1 MDSLNH
7 ADTSQGPMSK
17 PLMLPTVE
25 QWNERKEE
33 ILRLYI
39 EEQWTLKL
47 VMRAMRT
54 SDFDPTESQYR
65 TRLKKWKLRKP
76 RQHREHPP
84 SSEHHVPSS
93 PAPLET
99 SQLGQGSV
107 SQDPPASIFT
117 PVPEIPAWHPQF
129 SQEWQGEF
137 GENECQSRAIDSL
150 SVPDP
155 REPQLTPVQPV
166 NEVLD
171 LVQLDVPY
179 DDGLAML
186 RCNWKSYIRRA
197 GDLPDAGA
205 NSCRIQRTKR
215 LRRSRSPKQLMTP
228 IPHMQSQSS
237 RPGVSMSP
245 REVVD
250 FWSSQEALRAET
262 MWSYDRGTG
271 APVSTGGTLGPSE
284 PNF

>member
-54 SDFDPTESQYR
+54 SDFDPT
-65 TRLKKWKLRKP
+65 
-76 RQHREHPP
+76 
-84 SSEHHVPSS
+84 
-93 PAPLET
+93 
-99 SQLGQGSV
+99 
-107 SQDPPASIFT
+107 IFT

-205 NSCRIQRTKR
+205 KSCRIQRTKR